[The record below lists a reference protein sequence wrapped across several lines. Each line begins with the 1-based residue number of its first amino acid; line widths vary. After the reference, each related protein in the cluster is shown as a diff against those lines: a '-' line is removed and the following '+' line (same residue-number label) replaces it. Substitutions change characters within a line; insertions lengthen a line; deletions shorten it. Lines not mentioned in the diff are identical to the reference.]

1 MSPTPERLGSFRTH
15 FLRTTIPFN
24 VPRVRKLAVKKKKQY
39 GPVEKNARTPGG
51 SVQDGLLEGELG
63 VAPLWMLLQ
72 QSDDGITCMS
82 GDTNV

>member
-1 MSPTPERLGSFRTH
+1 MFQGFENSPL
-15 FLRTTIPFN
+15 
-24 VPRVRKLAVKKKKQY
+24 KKEQY
-39 GPVEKNARTPGG
+39 GSVEKNARTPGG

-82 GDTNV
+82 GFQRLKA